1 MQYLDKFYLPS
12 RDREADYLLSYHYK
26 LEMQC
31 YSDNVYPFK
40 IFPDK
45 QLTSLSFAPITILCG
60 SNGSGKSTLLNVIA
74 EKLGVERSSPFN
86 YTPFFEEYVR
96 MCDCNTAYSRRMPEG
111 SRIITSDDVFD
122 FLLDIRSLNTGV
134 DGKREELFAEYYQTR
149 KEEFRLSSLDDYEEL
164 KRHLEAKKRTKS
176 SYISKRLQN
185 NIASKSN
192 GESAYAYF
200 TKKISENALC
210 LLDEP
215 ENSLSVMLQRELAAF
230 VYDSARFFGT
240 QFIIS
245 THSPFFLALDGA
257 RIYDLDTSP
266 VRDVRWT
273 EIEAVRIYHE
283 FFRKRD
289 GEFS

>member
-1 MQYLDKFYLPS
+1 MKYLEKFYLPS
-12 RDREADYLLSYHYK
+12 RDSEADYILSYHHK
-26 LEMQC
+26 IWMEC
-31 YSDNVYPFK
+31 YSDNIYPFN

-45 QLTSLSFAPITILCG
+45 ELTSLSFSPITIFCG

-86 YTPFFEEYVR
+86 YTTFFEEYLKL
-96 MCDCNTAYSRRMPEG
+96 CDYESTYSSNMPRE

-122 FLLDIRSLNTGV
+122 MLLDFRSLNLGV
-134 DGKREELFAEYYQTR
+134 DEKREELFDEYYKTR

-164 KRHLEAKKRTKS
+164 KRHLEAKKKTKS
-176 SYISKRLQN
+176 AYVSKRLPK
-185 NIASKSN
+185 NISSKSN

-200 TKKISENALC
+200 TKKIPENALC

-215 ENSLSVMLQRELAAF
+215 ENSLSVMLQKELAAF

-245 THSPFFLALDGA
+245 THSPFFLSLEGA
-257 RIYDLDTSP
+257 TVYDLDCSP
-266 VRDVRWT
+266 V
-273 EIEAVRIYHE
+273 AVRRWSEVEAMRTYFD
-283 FFRKRD
+283 FFQRKKAD
-289 GEFS
+289 FN

>member
-1 MQYLDKFYLPS
+1 MKYLEKFYLPS
-12 RDREADYLLSYHYK
+12 RDREADFILSYHYK

-31 YSDNVYPFK
+31 YSDNVYLFS

-45 QLTSLSFAPITILCG
+45 QITCLSFAPITIFCG

-86 YTPFFEEYVR
+86 DTAFFEEYLKL
-96 MCDCNTAYSRRMPEG
+96 CDYDSTYSDRMPEE

-122 FLLDIRSLNTGV
+122 LLLDFRSLNNGV
-134 DGKREELFAEYYQTR
+134 DGRRDELFDEYYRTR

-164 KRHLEAKKRTKS
+164 KRHLEAKKKTKS
-176 SYISKRLQN
+176 AYVSKRLPK
-185 NIASKSN
+185 NISSKSN

-200 TKKISENALC
+200 TKKIPENALC

-215 ENSLSVMLQRELAAF
+215 ENSLSVMLQRELASF
-230 VYDSARFFGT
+230 VYDSARFFNT

-245 THSPFFLALDGA
+245 THSPFFLALKDA
-257 RIYDLDTSP
+257 LIYDLDACP
-266 VRDVRWT
+266 VKSVKWS
-273 EIEAVRIYHE
+273 EIDAMKTYYE
-283 FFRKRD
+283 FFKGRGK
-289 GEFS
+289 EFE

>member
-1 MQYLDKFYLPS
+1 MKYLDNFYLPS
-12 RDREADYLLSYHYK
+12 RDREADYILSYHYK

-31 YSDNVYPFK
+31 YSDNVYPFSL
-40 IFPDK
+40 FPDK

-60 SNGSGKSTLLNVIA
+60 SNGSGKSTLLNIIA

-86 YTPFFEEYVR
+86 YTPFFEEYIK
-96 MCDCNTAYSRRMPEG
+96 MCDLDTAYSRNMPEE

-134 DGKREELFAEYYQTR
+134 DSRREALFDEYYQTR
-149 KEEFRLSSLDDYEEL
+149 KEEFTLSSLDDYDEL
-164 KRHLEAKKRTKS
+164 KRHIEAKKRTKS
-176 SYISKRLQN
+176 DYVSKRLPK
-185 NIASKSN
+185 NISSKSN

-200 TKKISENALC
+200 TKRIPENALC

-245 THSPFFLALDGA
+245 THSPFFLALEGA
-257 RIYDLDTSP
+257 RIYDLDRVP
-266 VRDVRWT
+266 VCEVKWT
-273 EIEAVRIYHE
+273 EIEAVRIYYE
-283 FFRKRD
+283 LFRKN
-289 GEFS
+289 EKHFS